1 MINQFKCFW
10 YVDGTRDDWPMTV
23 EADGMD
29 IQSITIPVRL
39 DDGKRKDMRFV
50 PEPPTCTMEP
60 DGYYGEEYGI
70 YKCSNCGELWQF
82 ECDGPKEHGWVCCPH
97 CRATIKEDK

>member
-1 MINQFKCFW
+1 MNSRHKCHF
-10 YVDGTRDDWPMTV
+10 YVDGTNDAWPMTI
-23 EADGMD
+23 EIDD
-29 IQSITIPVRL
+29 QTIRSITIPVQL
-39 DDGKRKDMRFV
+39 VNGEHKDLHYV

-82 ECDGPKEHGWVCCPH
+82 ECEGPKEHGWMCCPH
-97 CRATIKEDK
+97 CRATI